1 MSAYRC
7 GYREILASLPYGPVH
22 RLYRKQTYQQL
33 GTKAAISK
41 YDEVQDI
48 AVGRFLWRVMR
59 DKGNNLVQHIET

>member
-1 MSAYRC
+1 VGFYRC
-7 GYREILASLPYGPVH
+7 GYREILASLPYGPLH

-48 AVGRFLWRVMR
+48 AAGRFLWRLMR
-59 DKGNNLVQHIET
+59 DMGDHLVQHLQT